1 VDDTPVKKKKPRAR
15 KRPRSELKVKFAK
28 PAKPA
33 KLKERKISKLA
44 KNIVN
49 DGDNLDIFSFR
60 GKNSKIRD
68 GGVVTYVTKTK
79 LSHSTFV

>member
-1 VDDTPVKKKKPRAR
+1 MKKKKPRAR
-15 KRPRSELKVKFAK
+15 KRPRSELKVKF
-28 PAKPA
+28 AKPA

-68 GGVVTYVTKTK
+68 GGVVTYVTKNE

>member
-1 VDDTPVKKKKPRAR
+1 MKKKKPRAR

-68 GGVVTYVTKTK
+68 GGVVTYVTKNE